1 MLSNPTLWPL
11 LSKGFA
17 GLRLD
22 WEQGNHYRDKF
33 GFVLGT
39 GDQLLLEPDG
49 SPVSPGGGEKVY
61 GRHGVDLTAAVLESV
76 RKAAGAEGR
85 IETLDLDWFWWP
97 RKASAKREGGFYPPV
112 VDAIAQYARLP
123 IAELDGPLPEALLDS
138 AFLKRHVRQFIWER
152 GAPDGESVLRL
163 RRVRDGLPKA
173 SPEELAVLRGQQ
185 LDAGKLGLALDE
197 AWLSYMKDRPF
208 TSRGY
213 LENEHGGWMRQVAP
227 QMLEEDATIRE
238 RARAGILRPP
248 GWQERR
254 GIDFIGGEGGNGDA
268 GEDA

>member
-1 MLSNPTLWPL
+1 M
-11 LSKGFA
+11 
-17 GLRLD
+17 RLD

-39 GDQLLLEPDG
+39 GDQLFLERGG
-49 SPVSPGGGEKVY
+49 SPIPPGGGEKVY
-61 GRHGVDLTAAVLESV
+61 GRHGEDLTPAVLDRV
-76 RKAAGAEGR
+76 RKAAGAQGR

-97 RKASAKREGGFYPPV
+97 RKASAKRGGGFYPPP

-138 AFLKRHVRQFIWER
+138 AFLKRHVRQFIWKR
-152 GAPDGESVLRL
+152 GAPDGESVLRV

-173 SPEELAVLRGQQ
+173 LPEELAVLGGEH
-185 LDAGKLGLALDE
+185 LEADKLGPALDQ

-227 QMLEEDATIRE
+227 QMLQEDATIRE
-238 RARAGILRPP
+238 RAQAGTLQPP
-248 GWQERR
+248 GRLEMREV
-254 GIDFIGGEGGNGDA
+254 D
-268 GEDA
+268 